1 MKPTWRDVL
10 LLVALQFGACVAIAL
25 LLALLRINDGS
36 NSWVGLVG
44 GIMGAQVF
52 TILRERRRPGLV
64 AAAAHELAL
73 QSTGVEVGI
82 AGLLLYLLR
91 AQMKVQMSGSAL
103 VLVVGFTMLVN
114 YALTRWGLRMGV
126 RYLAR
131 AAAERAS
138 EK

>member
-82 AGLLLYLLR
+82 AGLLLYLMR

>member
-10 LLVALQFGACVAIAL
+10 LLVVLQFAACIAIAL
-25 LLALLRINDGS
+25 LLALLKINDGS

-44 GIMGAQVF
+44 GIMGAQIF
-52 TILRERRRPGLV
+52 TILRERKRPGLV
-64 AAAAHELAL
+64 AAAAHELAM
-73 QSTGVEVGI
+73 QSTGVEVAM
-82 AGLLLYLLR
+82 AGLLLLLMR
-91 AQMKVQMSGSAL
+91 GSLKVPLSGSAL
-103 VLVVGFTMLVN
+103 VVVMAFTMLVN

-126 RYLAR
+126 RYLER

>member
-64 AAAAHELAL
+64 ACSDSEKCRDRDAAAPAGEHERPYPRGCPVFPSLA
-73 QSTGVEVGI
+73 
-82 AGLLLYLLR
+82 
-91 AQMKVQMSGSAL
+91 K
-103 VLVVGFTMLVN
+103 
-114 YALTRWGLRMGV
+114 
-126 RYLAR
+126 
-131 AAAERAS
+131 
-138 EK
+138 